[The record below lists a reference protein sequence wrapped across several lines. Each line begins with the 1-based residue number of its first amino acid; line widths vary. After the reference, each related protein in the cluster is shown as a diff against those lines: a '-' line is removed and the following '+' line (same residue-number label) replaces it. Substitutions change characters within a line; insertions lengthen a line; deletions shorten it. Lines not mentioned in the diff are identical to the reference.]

1 MTIELSKKEIKEL
14 QKLRSE
20 IRRRGPLTTLQD
32 LFVRSEEFGDRIAVV
47 EKVKKQPVAYTVKQ
61 FHDKVREVGTAL
73 YELGL
78 AGKHIAIVSE
88 NSYDWIVSFFAIV
101 CTKSVAVPIDKELPD
116 KDISMLITKGDA
128 EAVFHSKTYKETAEL
143 HMANDERCQYA
154 FVTTPGSKAAGGKFL
169 SINDLADMGREL
181 LKKGDTRFADTKI
194 EKGDLAAIV
203 FTSGTTGT
211 NKGVM
216 LTHYNFSSNC
226 DGVLDFLGPEL
237 STMSILPMNH
247 VYELSCSVLCATY
260 MNGIIY
266 INDSLKN
273 ILPNINEF
281 KPNAMAVVPL
291 VLEAIYNGIWSK
303 AEASGKAPI
312 MKKMIKISN
321 KLLKF
326 GIDIRPIV
334 FKQVAENFG
343 GKFPTMSCGGAPA
356 RADHIKS
363 LAEIG
368 FNVISGYGMTEASPT
383 VTLHNNGR
391 EKPLSCGHAFPRA
404 RFKIDAPDEDGIGE
418 ILLKGDNV
426 TQGYY
431 KDPEATAAS
440 FTEDGWFKTGDYGRV
455 DEDGELYITG
465 RKKFLIILPNGE
477 NIFPET
483 VESNIMEHLLYA
495 HEVVAFEERKMVG
508 DREVVVMAAAVYT
521 EKSDH
526 PEDMSEEDIIK
537 RVKADVAES
546 NKGQPSYRK
555 VQNVYVSFSEFPKS
569 STRKVIRQQVIDTY
583 TKETQNA

>member
-1 MTIELSKKEIKEL
+1 MTIEFTKKELKEL
-14 QKLRSE
+14 YALRKK
-20 IRRRGPLTTLQD
+20 IHNMGPLSTLQD
-32 LFVRSEEFGDRIAVV
+32 LFNRSEAFGDRIAVV
-47 EKVKKQPVAYTVKQ
+47 EKVKKQPVAYTVKE
-61 FHDKVREVGTAL
+61 FHNKVREVGTAL

-88 NSYDWIVSFFAIV
+88 NSYDWIVAFFAIV
-101 CTKSVAVPIDKELPD
+101 CTKSVAVPVDKELPD
-116 KDISMLITKGDA
+116 KDISMLISKGDA
-128 EAVFHSKTYKETAEL
+128 EAVFHSRTYKETAEL
-143 HMANDERCQYA
+143 HLKNDDRCQYA
-154 FVTTPGSKAAGGKFL
+154 FITTPGAKAEGGKHL

-194 EKGDLAAIV
+194 EKDDLAAIV

-226 DGVLDFLGPEL
+226 EGVLDFVGTEL

-247 VYELSCSVLCATY
+247 VYELSCSVLTATY

-281 KPNAMAVVPL
+281 KPHAMAVVPL

-312 MKKMIKISN
+312 MRKMIKISN
-321 KLLKF
+321 KLLKV

-334 FKQVAENFG
+334 FKQVADNFG
-343 GKFPTMSCGGAPA
+343 GRFPTMSCGGAPA

-363 LAEIG
+363 LSEIG
-368 FNVISGYGMTEASPT
+368 FNIISGYGMTEASPT
-383 VTLHNNGR
+383 VTLQNNGR
-391 EKPLSCGHAFPRA
+391 IKPLSCGYAFPRA
-404 RFKIDAPDEDGIGE
+404 KFIIHDPDEDGIGE
-418 ILLKGDNV
+418 IWLKGDNV
-426 TQGYY
+426 TKGYY

-440 FTEDGWFKTGDYGRV
+440 FSEDGWFKTGDYGRL

-483 VESNIMEHLLYA
+483 VESNIMENLLYA
-495 HEVVAFEERKMVG
+495 REVVAFEEHKKIG
-508 DREVVVMAAAVYT
+508 DKDVVVMAAAVYT
-521 EKSDH
+521 EKGDH
-526 PEDMSEEDIIK
+526 PENMSEEDIIK
-537 RVKADVAES
+537 KVKADVAES

-555 VQNVYVSFSEFPKS
+555 VQNVYVSFTEFPKN
-569 STRKVIRQQVIDTY
+569 STRKVIRQKVIDTY
-583 TKETQNA
+583 TKATQNV

>member
-14 QKLRSE
+14 YKLRKK
-20 IRRRGPLTTLQD
+20 IHMMGPLSTLQD
-32 LFVRSEEFGDRIAVV
+32 LFNRSEAFGDRVAVV
-47 EKVKKQPVAYTVKQ
+47 EKVKKQPVSYTVKE

-88 NSYDWIVSFFAIV
+88 NSYDWIVAFFAIV
-101 CTKSVAVPIDKELPD
+101 CTKSIAVPVDKELPD
-116 KDISMLITKGDA
+116 KDISMLISKGDA

-143 HMANDERCQYA
+143 HIQSDERCQYA
-154 FVTTPGSKAAGGKFL
+154 FNMTPHSKAEGGKFL
-169 SINDLADMGREL
+169 TIGDLADMGREL

-194 EKGDLAAIV
+194 EKDDLAAIV

-226 DGVLDFLGPEL
+226 EGVLDFVGSEL

-247 VYELSCSVLCATY
+247 VYELSCSVLTAIY

-281 KPNAMAVVPL
+281 KPHAMAVVPL

-321 KLLKF
+321 KLLKV
-326 GIDIRPIV
+326 GIDIRPVV
-334 FKQVAENFG
+334 FKQVTDNFG
-343 GKFPTMSCGGAPA
+343 GRFPTMSCGGAPA

-363 LAEIG
+363 LSEIG

-391 EKPLSCGHAFPRA
+391 NKPLSCGKAFPRA
-404 RFKIDAPDEDGIGE
+404 KFKIDAPDEEGIGE

-426 TQGYY
+426 TKGYY

-440 FTEDGWFKTGDYGRV
+440 FTEDGWFRTGDYGRL

-483 VESNIMEHLLYA
+483 VESNIMENLLYA
-495 HEVVAFEERKMVG
+495 HEVVAFEQKKMIG
-508 DREVVVMAAAVYT
+508 EKEIVVMAAAVYT

-526 PEDMSEEDIIK
+526 PENMSEEDIIK
-537 RVKADVAES
+537 KVKADVAES

-555 VQNVYVSFSEFPKS
+555 VQNVYVSFNEFPKS
-569 STRKVIRQQVIDTY
+569 STRKVIRQKVIDTY
-583 TKETQNA
+583 TKATQNA

>member
-1 MTIELSKKEIKEL
+1 MTIELTKQEIKVL
-14 QKLRSE
+14 KKLRE
-20 IRRRGPLTTLQD
+20 DIRSRGPLTTLQD
-32 LFVRSEEFGDRIAVV
+32 LFVRSEEFGDRVAVV

-78 AGKHIAIVSE
+78 NGKHIAIVSE
-88 NSYDWIVSFFAIV
+88 NSYDWIVAFFAIV
-101 CTKSVAVPIDKELPD
+101 CTKGVAVPVDKELPD
-116 KDISMLITKGDA
+116 KDISMLISKGDA
-128 EAVFHSKTYKETAEL
+128 VAMFHSKTYKETAKFHL
-143 HMANDERCQYA
+143 ASDDRCEYA
-154 FVTTPGSKAAGGKFL
+154 FVTTPGSKAEGGKFL

-194 EKGDLAAIV
+194 EKNDLAAIV

-247 VYELSCSVLCATY
+247 VYELSCSILCATY

-334 FKQVAENFG
+334 FKQVADNFG
-343 GKFPTMSCGGAPA
+343 GRFPTMSCGGAPA

-368 FNVISGYGMTEASPT
+368 FNIISGYGMTEASPT

-404 RFKIDAPDEDGIGE
+404 HFRIDSPDEEGIGE
-418 ILLKGDNV
+418 IQLKGDNV

-483 VESNIMEHLLYA
+483 VESNIMEHLPYA
-495 HEVVAFEERKMVG
+495 VETVAFEEKIVTATGKEAIVMSAAIYVN
-508 DREVVVMAAAVYT
+508 REFLKGM
-521 EKSDH
+521 SD
-526 PEDMSEEDIIK
+526 EEIIAK
-537 RVKADVAES
+537 TKADVAES

-555 VQNVYVSFSEFPKS
+555 VQNVYVSFSEFEKN
-569 STRKVIRQQVIDTY
+569 STRKVIRQKVIDTY
-583 TKETQNA
+583 TKKAETV